1 MPILTKR
8 QQRAQSFHAGR
19 IVAQEAGYTSR
30 HVLGAA
36 PTSQVSR
43 LTLSGTSASEVTVT
57 AELGGDSRTVS
68 VTFAGSVDATNNDA
82 LLAALQADSLFAG
95 FFGDISEPSTTTI
108 DLTALRALEPIVT
121 VTGTGISVSTPT
133 AAADSFKALYG
144 RVYPIGVRTTD
155 HALGADQ
162 IAARTA
168 LAGPTATLTCTFN
181 DAGDDYDIVATLQN
195 PEGRNVSV
203 VETDD
208 VGADLPAMLLAVKAT
223 LEATVPGSTATV
235 SSPDVEWALPV
246 GWRISL
252 LNTSA
257 DNSSDLTNVID
268 DAAGSAL
275 PVEVGVAKNPM
286 NDEFA
291 DFEGTYQTGRLV
303 SEGVTLV
310 TGGASVSVPIESGTT
325 PTDQDAVWVETEAGG
340 DYGLCYDTP
349 SPSRYLLS
357 AVLGGGRFAGDH
369 ATVIATVRL

>member
-162 IAARTA
+162 IAARQGCGRA
-168 LAGPTATLTCTFN
+168 RKRRPC
-181 DAGDDYDIVATLQN
+181 GDLDIVATLQN